1 MSYTIAQAAQAL
13 DESERTVRRRVDAGE
28 LSATR
33 EQRGGR
39 DVSMIDGAELARYAE
54 AHGLALDAPALPG
67 TSRQRPADADRQQTG
82 TDRQAPAQ
90 GGAVAAD
97 LATEVARLRAER
109 EWQQSTT
116 MDLRERIRE
125 LQTERDWLREKVD
138 ELTRKALPEDTGTDR
153 QATDRQTPALTGT
166 ARQPTPASTGSRT
179 TPGGWWQRLTRAVQA
194 LRNEP

>member
-39 DVSMIDGAELARYAE
+39 DVSVIDGAELTRYAE
-54 AHGLALDAPALPG
+54 AHGLALDTPALTGSARPK
-67 TSRQRPADADRQQTG
+67 PADTDRQQTG
-82 TDRQAPAQ
+82 KHRQEPAQ
-90 GGAVAAD
+90 SATLAGD
-97 LATEVARLRAER
+97 LAAEVARLRAER
-109 EWQQSTT
+109 EWHQSTAT
-116 MDLRERIRE
+116 DLRERIRE

-138 ELTRKALPEDTGTDR
+138 ELTRKALPADTGTDR
-153 QATDRQTPALTGT
+153 QVTDRQTPALTGT
-166 ARQPTPASTGSRT
+166 ARQPTLASTGPRA
-179 TPGGWWQRLTRAVQA
+179 TPGGWWRRLTRAVQT